1 MIIFIGFNINFT
13 LKIPPFFKFNSFCL
27 YQIIKT
33 LIIAKIKF
41 IQISNLRYLIY
52 PPAPAPVPAA
62 EFKEILKLAKN
73 LSSKNNSKLFFVFLP
88 SYVRYVTKYDNTN
101 YNLIKNIVRELDIP
115 FVDIHKEVFE
125 KEENPL
131 KLFPFE
137 LIGHYNVEGYKKI
150 AETLYK
156 FTKD

>member
-1 MIIFIGFNINFT
+1 MES
-13 LKIPPFFKFNSFCL
+13 KKESFKFSFKL
-27 YQIIKT
+27 
-33 LIIAKIKF
+33 IKF

>member
-1 MIIFIGFNINFT
+1 M
-13 LKIPPFFKFNSFCL
+13 
-27 YQIIKT
+27 
-33 LIIAKIKF
+33 
-41 IQISNLRYLIY
+41 
-52 PPAPAPVPAA
+52 
-62 EFKEILKLAKN
+62 
-73 LSSKNNSKLFFVFLP
+73 P
-88 SYVRYVTKYDNTN
+88 SYVRYITKYDNTN

-150 AETLYK
+150 AETIYK

>member
-1 MIIFIGFNINFT
+1 M
-13 LKIPPFFKFNSFCL
+13 
-27 YQIIKT
+27 
-33 LIIAKIKF
+33 
-41 IQISNLRYLIY
+41 
-52 PPAPAPVPAA
+52 
-62 EFKEILKLAKN
+62 
-73 LSSKNNSKLFFVFLP
+73 P

-137 LIGHYNVEGYKKI
+137 LQGHYNVEGYKKI